1 MKQID
6 VTREVLSEM
15 EIWDRKVLFTE
26 LRVDKSTV
34 PENVYC
40 YAMRHGDDDSF
51 PVALEGNVIVNYF
64 GSILTTEPFDLGK
77 DGYLP
82 IDYDDYGFT
91 GAEMKLEEFLLEN
104 KISEAYEKGNKAD
117 KGRAEQEKGRSR

>member
-1 MKQID
+1 MTKID
-6 VTREVLSEM
+6 VTQEMLSEM
-15 EIWDRKVLFTE
+15 ELWDRKVLFTD

-51 PVALEGNVIVNYF
+51 PVTLEGNVIVNYF
-64 GSILTTEPFDLGK
+64 GSVLTTEPFDLGK
-77 DGYLP
+77 AGYLP

-104 KISEAYEKGNKAD
+104 RISKAYEKVSKAGQ
-117 KGRAEQEKGRSR
+117 GRAEQEERRSR

>member
-1 MKQID
+1 MTEID
-6 VTREVLSEM
+6 VNQEVLSEM

-26 LRVDKSTV
+26 LRVDKSTM

-51 PVALEGNVIVNYF
+51 PVTLERNVAANYF

-77 DGYLP
+77 SGYLA

-104 KISEAYEKGNKAD
+104 RISEAYEKGGRDDQGKAEQG
-117 KGRAEQEKGRSR
+117 KGRAR